1 MCSLIVSA
9 HLIVVLF
16 KKKYLVILQTHCVI
30 LFTMLPV
37 VVNKF
42 VVTMLHLI
50 LSSLKRAIINK

>member
-16 KKKYLVILQTHCVI
+16 KKKYLVILRTRCVI
-30 LFTMLPV
+30 LFTMLPL

-50 LSSLKRAIINK
+50 LSSLKRAIISK

>member
-1 MCSLIVSA
+1 MCSFNVSA

-16 KKKYLVILQTHCVI
+16 KKKYLVILRTHCVI

-42 VVTMLHLI
+42 VVTMLDLI
-50 LSSLKRAIINK
+50 LSSLKH